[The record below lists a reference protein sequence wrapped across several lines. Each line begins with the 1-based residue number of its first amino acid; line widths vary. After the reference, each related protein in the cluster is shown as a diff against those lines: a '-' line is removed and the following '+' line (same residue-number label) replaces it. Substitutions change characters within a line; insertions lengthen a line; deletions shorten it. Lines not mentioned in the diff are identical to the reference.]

1 MWWPG
6 AVGAAQTVT
15 DLLNRPMRQAY
26 VVPKPGD
33 PFDPAIFRLGAPC
46 KRNHLWDEG
55 VTLRMV
61 KGGKCPLCERI
72 DALDR
77 QRKRRAEDREGCN
90 AQAAAYKRQA
100 RADGRMPSR
109 SAHGLPYRF
118 LEDNGF
124 KNGQSRSVSRL
135 LQKGLTVEQIHQQLT
150 LEAALRKAGTSPSV
164 ARLIYRE
171 QQKRWRAHPAE
182 YRHHLREK
190 AKREHQW
197 RYLTDL
203 AFRLYHRGKSKK
215 RKAQQRGST
224 NVMLSPEQLWRRWV
238 DFDHTCAYCGAS
250 GDLQIEHVVPISK
263 GGEHHLGNIVPAC
276 QSCNFSKGKAD
287 ALTWYQSQPFF
298 SETRWQRIQD
308 LLTRSQPGYDQPSLL

>member
-1 MWWPG
+1 MPY
-6 AVGAAQTVT
+6 ANPEDKKAAQRRHYEANRERLIEEAKERRRRQVESGQWQ
-15 DLLNRPMRQAY
+15 DYLNRTREQRKEYKRQQREQA
-26 VVPKPGD
+26 
-33 PFDPAIFRLGAPC
+33 GATP
-46 KRNHLWDEG
+46 REL
-55 VTLRMV
+55 VTLRAA
-61 KGGKCPLCERI
+61 I
-72 DALDR
+72 
-77 QRKRRAEDREGCN
+77 RRAGK
-90 AQAAAYKRQA
+90 Y
-100 RADGRMPSR
+100 P
-109 SAHGLPYRF
+109 
-118 LEDNGF
+118 
-124 KNGQSRSVSRL
+124 
-135 LQKGLTVEQIHQQLT
+135 T
-150 LEAALRKAGTSPSV
+150 V
-164 ARLIYRE
+164 ARLVYD
-171 QQKRWRAHPAE
+171 QQLERWRDHPDERAE
-182 YRHHLREK
+182 HVRQR
-190 AKREHQW
+190 AIRTARW

-203 AFRLYHRGKSKK
+203 SYRLYHRSKSKK